1 MHGYNGAVGERA
13 ARCRRAGLMLAAV
26 AAGAALSA
34 LVLRESA
41 AVRVFEAWLSGAVIP
56 ALTGL
61 RSGAVPHAPIVW
73 FATGPRRYLGLFISS
88 ECTVDPLVVPFI
100 VATAVVAWWQG
111 AVVRPLSALA
121 LAAGLLLGMNQLR
134 LLVIIVLTARL
145 GPRTGFYWGHGF
157 TGSLIAIFGA
167 ILTFF
172 VYVLIAVRRKRP
184 GRHRQGHR
192 NQPGPRRA
200 G

>member
-1 MHGYNGAVGERA
+1 
-13 ARCRRAGLMLAAV
+13 MLAAV
-26 AAGAALSA
+26 AAGAAVSA

-73 FATGPRRYLGLFISS
+73 FATGPHRYLGMFVSS

-100 VATAVVAWWQG
+100 VGTAVLAWWQR
-111 AVVRPLSALA
+111 ALARPLSALA
-121 LAAGLLLGMNQLR
+121 VAVGLLAGMNQLR

-145 GPRTGFYWGHGF
+145 GARTGFYWGHAF
-157 TGSLIAIFGA
+157 TGSLIVIFGV
-167 ILTFF
+167 ILTFL

-184 GRHRQGHR
+184 RRHRRGHG
-192 NQPGPRRA
+192 NQPGPQRA